1 MNQRTGK
8 AVMFHTNQDRAF
20 FSSQLSVLEARF
32 GLEIHAYVLMGNHY
46 HVLARSRDGRLSEAM
61 QWMGMHYARYF
72 NHTHSRV
79 GAFFRARF
87 NSCLVEDEQY
97 RAWLGVYIHLNP
109 FKGGLGLDPVDWP
122 WSSLP
127 QYVGRSRSE
136 RWLHQTVLLGGGSQ
150 QAYANLVM
158 SHADGGGPYKA
169 ADPAAVEGAWR
180 SDRDGEL
187 SIERVEELVT
197 THFGMPESALQAQRA
212 DNLSV
217 ARSAVLVIASART
230 SLTQRELAARYGLA
244 SPSSVGAA
252 VRRFDAAMS
261 ADAPL
266 ARWVASAK
274 EP

>member
-1 MNQRTGK
+1 
-8 AVMFHTNQDRAF
+8 MFHTNQDRAF
-20 FSSQLSVLEARF
+20 FSSQLSMLDARF

-61 QWMGMHYARYF
+61 QWLGMHYARYF
-72 NHTHSRV
+72 NNTHGRV

-109 FKGGLGLDPVDWP
+109 FKAGLGVDPGDWH

-127 QYVGRSRSE
+127 QYVGRVRPE
-136 RWLHQTVLLGGGSQ
+136 CWLHRGVLLGGDSQ
-150 QAYANLVM
+150 QAYAELVM
-158 SHADGGGPYKA
+158 SHANDNGPPNA
-169 ADPAAVEGAWR
+169 ADPVAVEDAWR
-180 SDRDGEL
+180 SERDGDL

-197 THFGMPESALQAQRA
+197 AHLGMPESVFQNQRA

-217 ARSAVLVIASART
+217 ARTAVLAIASART

-244 SPSSVGAA
+244 SPSSVGVA
-252 VRRFDAAMS
+252 VRRFHSAVS
-261 ADAPL
+261 ADARL
-266 ARWVASAK
+266 ARWAAPPPNSVERPPATQ
-274 EP
+274 P